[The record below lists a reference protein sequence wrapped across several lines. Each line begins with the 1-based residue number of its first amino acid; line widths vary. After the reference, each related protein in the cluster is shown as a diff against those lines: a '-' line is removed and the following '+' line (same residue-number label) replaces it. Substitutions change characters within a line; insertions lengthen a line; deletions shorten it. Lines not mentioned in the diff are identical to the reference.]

1 MALHLGTPLPVGAY
15 VTPNTLRAHFE
26 QLRAQGTTCTL
37 EQTVG
42 FLVPLTVELAQRHAA
57 GESLFVNPSTISLD
71 EDGHFRIHPTLAQRA
86 PTLPRDRACLAPEER
101 SGLPGN
107 ARASVYAV
115 GALLYE
121 ALTGAS
127 VGPGMRRPTQLNPTV
142 PPSIEM
148 LLAKALVADP
158 SHRPDDLLALAQAL
172 HHLAPHAS
180 LAPPPADES
189 HLDGGSDFTV
199 DVSMSMLPPNQTAAA
214 SPYDV
219 RVVQDK
225 RAAQPVRDDRV
236 VELAALKAQ
245 LESDPRARYVVVK
258 DGMDHGPFRAI
269 ELLQQIATHGFVD
282 SDLLRDS
289 LSNDERAIK
298 DWDQFAPF
306 AEQARLHRDI
316 KAEKAALERTV
327 VREQRSTRGKAFF
340 GIIAV
345 GALLAAGVVWF
356 FTVRGSKKD
365 DIDVQ
370 GEMATNIETDGTLK
384 GAKRAGGG
392 LKGGGVVGNQ
402 GGFPILGG
410 GLSCEAAQN
419 AYVEEMKIGQ
429 RGQADITAGQYGA
442 ILNSGQYMGACGV
455 PESMGVNICAAIQNG
470 RAVGVSVVTTPRNPG
485 IAGCIAGAVRRIN
498 FPSHPKLDVTRTNFA
513 PAK

>member
-1 MALHLGTPLPVGAY
+1 
-15 VTPNTLRAHFE
+15 VTLNTLRAYFE
-26 QLRAQGTTCTL
+26 QLRAQGTTFTL
-37 EQTVG
+37 DQTVG

-57 GESLFVNPSTISLD
+57 GEALFVNPSTIVLGD
-71 EDGHFRIHPTLAQRA
+71 DGRSRIDPALAQRA
-86 PTLPRDRACLAPEER
+86 PSLPRDRACLAPEER

-127 VGPGMRRPTQLNPTV
+127 VGPGMRRPSDLNPAV
-142 PPSIEM
+142 PPAIEL

-158 SHRPDDLLALAQAL
+158 THRPDDLLALAQAL

-180 LAPPPADES
+180 VAPPPADES

-199 DVSMSMLPPNQTAAA
+199 DVSMSMLPPNPMPAA

-219 RVVQDK
+219 RVVQRK
-225 RAAQPVRDDRV
+225 AKAQPVDDRV
-236 VELAALKAQ
+236 VELAALKSR
-245 LESDPRARYVVVK
+245 LESDPRPRYVVVK
-258 DGMDHGPFRAI
+258 EGMDHGPFSAV
-269 ELLQQIATHGFVD
+269 ELLQQIATHGFID

-345 GALLAAGVVWF
+345 GALLAAGVIWY
-356 FTVRGSKKD
+356 FTARGMRKD
-365 DIDVQ
+365 ALDDVQ
-370 GEMATNIETDGTLK
+370 GEMATNIETDGSLK
-384 GAKRAGGG
+384 GRKRVGGG
-392 LKGGGVVGNQ
+392 KGGIIGSQ
-402 GGFPILGG
+402 GGIPMLSGG
-410 GLSCEAAQN
+410 MSCEAAQN

-442 ILNSGQYMGACGV
+442 ILNSGQYMGGCGV
-455 PESMGVNICAAIQNG
+455 PDSMAVNICAAIQNG
-470 RAVGVSVVTTPRNPG
+470 HAVGVSVTTSPPNGRVG
-485 IAGCIAGAVRRIN
+485 GCIAAAVRRIN
-498 FPSHPKLDVTRTNFA
+498 FPAHPKLDVTRTSFA

>member
-1 MALHLGTPLPVGAY
+1 M
-15 VTPNTLRAHFE
+15 TPNTLRAHFE

-37 EQTVG
+37 EETVG
-42 FLVPLTVELAQRHAA
+42 FLVPLAVELSQRHAA
-57 GESLFVNPSTISLD
+57 GETLFVNPSSISLG
-71 EDGHFRIHPTLAQRA
+71 ENGSFRVDPGLSQIA

-127 VGPGMRRPTQLNPTV
+127 VGPGMRRPTELNPAV
-142 PPSIEM
+142 PPTIEL

-172 HHLAPHAS
+172 HHLAPQAS

-189 HLDGGSDFTV
+189 HLDGGADFTV
-199 DVSMSMLPPNQTAAA
+199 DVSMSMLPPNRRMAA

-219 RVVQDK
+219 TVQDK
-225 RAAQPVRDDRV
+225 RAQPKRDDRV
-236 VELAALKAQ
+236 VALGALKDQ

-340 GIIAV
+340 GIIAL
-345 GALLAAGVVWF
+345 GALLAVGVVWY

-365 DIDVQ
+365 DVDVQ
-370 GEMATNIETDGTLK
+370 GETATNVEMEGALK
-384 GAKRAGGG
+384 GRKRAGGA
-392 LKGGGVVGNQ
+392 KGGGVVGTQ
-402 GGFPILGG
+402 GGFPMLGG
-410 GLSCEAAQN
+410 GMSCEAAQN

-429 RGQADITAGQYGA
+429 KGQADLTAGQYGA
-442 ILNSGQYMGACGV
+442 ILNSGQYLGACGV
-455 PESMGVNICAAIQNG
+455 PSSMGVSICAAVQNG
-470 RAVGVSVVTTPRNPG
+470 RAVGVTVTTTPRNPG

-513 PAK
+513 PAQ

>member
-1 MALHLGTPLPVGAY
+1 LTVGDS

-37 EQTVG
+37 EETVG
-42 FLVPLTVELAQRHAA
+42 FLVPLTVELSQRHAA
-57 GESLFVNPSTISLD
+57 GEALFVNPSTISLG
-71 EDGHFRIHPTLAQRA
+71 EGGFFRVDPGLAQIA

-107 ARASVYAV
+107 ARASVYAI

-127 VGPGMRRPTQLNPTV
+127 VGPGMRRPTELNPAI
-142 PPSIEM
+142 PASIEL

-172 HHLAPHAS
+172 HHLAPQAS
-180 LAPPPADES
+180 LPPPPADES
-189 HLDGGSDFTV
+189 HLDGGADFTV
-199 DVSMSMLPPNQTAAA
+199 DVSMSMLPPNRRVAN

-219 RVVQDK
+219 AVQDK
-225 RAAQPVRDDRV
+225 RAQPARDDRV
-236 VELAALKAQ
+236 VALGALKEQ

-306 AEQARLHRDI
+306 AEQARLHRDM

-340 GIIAV
+340 GIIAL
-345 GALLAAGVVWF
+345 GALLAVGVVWY

-365 DIDVQ
+365 DVDVQ
-370 GEMATNIETDGTLK
+370 GETATNVEMEGALK
-384 GAKRAGGG
+384 GRKRAGGA
-392 LKGGGVVGNQ
+392 KGGGVVGTQ
-402 GGFPILGG
+402 GGFPMLGG
-410 GLSCEAAQN
+410 GMSCEAAQN

-429 RGQADITAGQYGA
+429 RGQADLTAGQYGA
-442 ILNSGQYMGACGV
+442 ILNSGQYLGACGV
-455 PESMGVNICAAIQNG
+455 PSSMGVNICAAVQNG
-470 RAVGVSVVTTPRNPG
+470 HAVGVTVTTTPRNPG

-513 PAK
+513 PAQ

>member
-1 MALHLGTPLPVGAY
+1 MAQHLGTPLPVGAS

-26 QLRAQGTTCTL
+26 QLRAQGTTCSL
-37 EQTVG
+37 DETVG

-57 GESLFVNPSTISLD
+57 GELLFVNPSSLVYA
-71 EDGHFRIHPTLAQRA
+71 EGQFHLHPELAQRP

-101 SGLPGN
+101 SGAPGN

-115 GALLYE
+115 GALIYE

-127 VGPGMRRPTQLNPTV
+127 VGPGMRRPSELNPSV
-142 PPSIEM
+142 PPIVEM

-158 SHRPDDLLALAQAL
+158 KHRPDDLLALAQAL
-172 HHLAPHAS
+172 HHLAPQAS
-180 LAPPPADES
+180 LPPPPADES

-199 DVSMSMLPPNQTAAA
+199 DVSMSMLPPKQQAAA
-214 SPYDV
+214 SPYDM
-219 RVVQDK
+219 RVQQK
-225 RAAQPVRDDRV
+225 PAAPVIRDDRV
-236 VELAALKAQ
+236 VELAALKSR
-245 LESDPRARYVVVK
+245 LESDPRPRYVVVK
-258 DGMDHGPFRAI
+258 EGMDHGPFSAV
-269 ELLQQIATHGFVD
+269 ELLQQIATHGFLE
-282 SDLLRDS
+282 SDILRDS

-356 FTVRGSKKD
+356 FTVRGSKRD

-370 GEMATNIETDGTLK
+370 GETAINIETEGDLK
-384 GAKRAGGG
+384 GGKRAGGARR
-392 LKGGGVVGNQ
+392 GGVVGNK
-402 GGFPILGG
+402 GGFPMLGG
-410 GLSCEAAQN
+410 GMSCEAAQN
-419 AYVEEMKIGQ
+419 AYVEEMKMGQ
-429 RGQADITAGQYGA
+429 KGQADLTAGQYGA
-442 ILNSGQYMGACGV
+442 ILNSGHYLNACGV
-455 PESMGVNICAAIQNG
+455 PSSMGVNICAAVQNG
-470 RAVGVSVVTTPRNPG
+470 RAVGVSVSTSPPNGG
-485 IAGCIAGAVRRIN
+485 IAGCIRAQISRIN
-498 FPSHPKLDVTRTNFA
+498 FPSHPKLDVTRTSFA

>member
-1 MALHLGTPLPVGAY
+1 LN
-15 VTPNTLRAHFE
+15 PNTLRAHFE
-26 QLRAQGTTCTL
+26 QLRAQGMTCTL
-37 EQTVG
+37 EETVG
-42 FLVPLTVELAQRHAA
+42 FLVPLAVEVAQRHAA
-57 GESLFVNPSTISLD
+57 GEALFVNPSTISLG
-71 EDGHFRIHPTLAQRA
+71 EDGHFRINPALAQLA
-86 PTLPRDRACLAPEER
+86 PSLPRDRACLAPEER
-101 SGLPGN
+101 SGLAGN

-127 VGPGMRRPTQLNPTV
+127 VGPGMRRPTDLNPAI
-142 PPSIEM
+142 PPTIEL

-158 SHRPDDLLALAQAL
+158 AHRPDDLLALAQAL
-172 HHLAPHAS
+172 HHLAPQAS

-189 HLDGGSDFTV
+189 HLDGGADFTV
-199 DVSMSMLPPNQTAAA
+199 DVSMSMLPPNQRAAT

-219 RVVQDK
+219 RVVENK
-225 RAAQPVRDDRV
+225 RAKPVLDDRV
-236 VELAALKAQ
+236 VELGALKDQ

-282 SDLLRDS
+282 SDILRDS

-327 VREQRSTRGKAFF
+327 VREQRSTRSKAFI
-340 GIIAV
+340 GVVVV
-345 GALLAAGVVWF
+345 GALLAVVGVWY
-356 FTVRGSKKD
+356 FTSHGFRRD
-365 DIDVQ
+365 DTAVQ
-370 GEMATNIETDGTLK
+370 GETATNIDFEGDLK
-384 GAKRAGGG
+384 GKKRVGGAR
-392 LKGGGVVGNQ
+392 GGGVVGNQ
-402 GGFPILGG
+402 GGYPMLGG
-410 GLSCEAAQN
+410 GMSCEAAQN
-419 AYVEEMKIGQ
+419 AYIEEMKIGQ
-429 RGQADITAGQYGA
+429 RGQADLTAGQYGA
-442 ILNSGQYMGACGV
+442 ILNGGQYLNSCGV
-455 PESMGVNICAAIQNG
+455 PSSMGVNICAAVQNG
-470 RAVGVSVVTTPRNPG
+470 HAVGVSVTTTPSNPR

-498 FPSHPKLDVTRTNFA
+498 FPSHPKLDVTRTTFA

>member
-1 MALHLGTPLPVGAY
+1 M
-15 VTPNTLRAHFE
+15 TPNTLRAHFE
-26 QLRAQGTTCTL
+26 QLRAQGLTCTL
-37 EQTVG
+37 EETVG
-42 FLVPLTVELAQRHAA
+42 FLVPLSVELAQRHAA
-57 GESLFVNPSTISLD
+57 GETLFVNPSTISQGEAGRFSINVALS
-71 EDGHFRIHPTLAQRA
+71 QRA

-127 VGPGMRRPTQLNPTV
+127 VGPGMRRPTELNPTI
-142 PPSIEM
+142 PATIEL

-172 HHLAPHAS
+172 HHLAPQAS

-189 HLDGGSDFTV
+189 HLDRGADFTV
-199 DVSMSMLPPNQTAAA
+199 DISMSMLPPNQRAAT

-219 RVVQDK
+219 RVVENK
-225 RAAQPVRDDRV
+225 LAKPILDDRV
-236 VELAALKAQ
+236 VELGALKAQ
-245 LESDPRARYVVVK
+245 LESDPRPRYVVVK
-258 DGMDHGPFRAI
+258 EGMDHGPFRAI
-269 ELLQQIATHGFVD
+269 ELLQQIATHGFID
-282 SDLLRDS
+282 SDILRDS

-345 GALLAAGVVWF
+345 GALLAAGVVWY
-356 FTVRGSKKD
+356 FTVRGAKKD
-365 DIDVQ
+365 DLDVM
-370 GEMATNIETDGTLK
+370 GETATNVEMEGDLK
-384 GAKRAGGG
+384 GKKRLGGA
-392 LKGGGVVGNQ
+392 KGGGVVGTQ

-410 GLSCEAAQN
+410 GMSCEAAQN

-442 ILNSGQYMGACGV
+442 ILNSGQFMGGCGV
-455 PESMGVNICAAIQNG
+455 PESMGVYICAAVQNG
-470 RAVGVSVVTTPRNPG
+470 RAVGVSVTTTPSSPRV
-485 IAGCIAGAVRRIN
+485 AGCVAGAVRRIN
-498 FPSHPKLDVTRTNFA
+498 FPSHPKLDVTRTTFS

>member
-1 MALHLGTPLPVGAY
+1 MI
-15 VTPNTLRAHFE
+15 PNTLRAHFE

-37 EQTVG
+37 EETIG

-57 GESLFVNPSTISLD
+57 GEMLYVNPSTLAF
-71 EDGHFRIHPTLAQRA
+71 EDGQFRLDPELAQRP
-86 PTLPRDRACLAPEER
+86 PTLPRDRSCLAPEER
-101 SGLPGN
+101 SGAAGN

-127 VGPGMRRPTQLNPTV
+127 VGPGMRRPSDLNPSI
-142 PPSIEM
+142 PPIVEM

-158 SHRPDDLLALAQAL
+158 RHRPDDLLALAQAL
-172 HHLAPHAS
+172 HHLAPQAS

-199 DVSMSMLPPNQTAAA
+199 DVSMSMLPPTQHAAA

-219 RVVQDK
+219 RVQE
-225 RAAQPVRDDRV
+225 RAAPVVRDDRV
-236 VELAALKAQ
+236 VELAALKSR
-245 LESDPRARYVVVK
+245 LESDPRPRYVVVK
-258 DGMDHGPFRAI
+258 DGMDHGPFSAV
-269 ELLQQIATHGFVD
+269 ELLQQIATHGFLD
-282 SDLLRDS
+282 SDILRDS

-316 KAEKAALERTV
+316 RAEKAALEQTV

-345 GALLAAGVVWF
+345 GALLAAGVVWY
-356 FTVRGSKKD
+356 FTVRGSKRD

-370 GEMATNIETDGTLK
+370 GETAINIETDGD
-384 GAKRAGGG
+384 
-392 LKGGGVVGNQ
+392 LKGGKRPGGAKGGVIGNK
-402 GGFPILGG
+402 GGFPMLGG
-410 GLSCEAAQN
+410 GMSCEAAQN

-442 ILNSGQYMGACGV
+442 ILNSGHYLNACGV

-470 RAVGVSVVTTPRNPG
+470 HAVGVTVTTNPPNGG
-485 IAGCIAGAVRRIN
+485 IAGCIRGQISRIN
-498 FPSHPKLDVTRTNFA
+498 FPSHPKLDVTRTSFA

>member
-1 MALHLGTPLPVGAY
+1 M
-15 VTPNTLRAHFE
+15 TPNTLRAQFE

-42 FLVPLTVELAQRHAA
+42 FLVPLAVELSQRHAA
-57 GESLFVNPSTISLD
+57 GETLFVNPSAIALA
-71 EDGHFRIHPTLAQRA
+71 EDGNFHIHPTLAQRA

-107 ARASVYAV
+107 ARASVYAI

-127 VGPGMRRPTQLNPTV
+127 VGPGMRRPTQLNPAV
-142 PPSIEM
+142 PPTIEL

-158 SHRPDDLLALAQAL
+158 AHRPDDLLALAQAL

-199 DVSMSMLPPNQTAAA
+199 DVSMSMLPPTQSAA
-214 SPYDV
+214 SPYDM
-219 RVVQDK
+219 RVVQDQ
-225 RAAQPVRDDRV
+225 RAAQPASRDDRV
-236 VELAALKAQ
+236 VELAALKSQ

-269 ELLQQIATHGFVD
+269 ELLQQIATHGFLD

-289 LSNDERAIK
+289 LSNDEREIK

-356 FTVRGSKKD
+356 FTVRGSKND

-370 GEMATNIETDGTLK
+370 GETALNIETDGDLK
-384 GAKRAGGG
+384 GRKRAGGASR
-392 LKGGGVVGNQ
+392 GGGVVGKQ

-410 GLSCEAAQN
+410 GMSCEAAQN

-429 RGQADITAGQYGA
+429 KGQADLTAGQYGA
-442 ILNSGQYMGACGV
+442 ILNSGRYLSACGV
-455 PESMGVNICAAIQNG
+455 PESMGVNICAAVQNG

-485 IAGCIAGAVRRIN
+485 IAGCIAGAVRRIS
-498 FPSHPKLDVTRTNFA
+498 FPSHPKLDVTRTSFA

>member
-1 MALHLGTPLPVGAY
+1 
-15 VTPNTLRAHFE
+15 VTTTTLRALFDH
-26 QLRAQGTTCTL
+26 LRDQGTTFTI

-42 FLVPLTVELAQRHAA
+42 LLVPLTVELAQRHAA
-57 GESLFVNPSTISLD
+57 GERLFVNPSTLALQDDGMYRLD
-71 EDGHFRIHPTLAQRA
+71 PTLAQVA
-86 PTLPRDRACLAPEER
+86 PSLPRDRACLAPEER
-101 SGLPGN
+101 SGMPGN

-127 VGPGMRRPTQLNPTV
+127 VGPGMRRPTDLNPAV
-142 PPSIEM
+142 PPTIEL

-158 SHRPDDLLALAQAL
+158 AHRPDDLLALAQAL

-180 LAPPPADES
+180 LPPPPADES
-189 HLDGGSDFTV
+189 HLDGGADFTV
-199 DVSMSMLPPNQTAAA
+199 DVSMSMLPPNRMAA

-219 RVVQDK
+219 KVVKEQ
-225 RAAQPVRDDRV
+225 RAAAPRDDRV
-236 VELAALKAQ
+236 VELAALKSR
-245 LESDPRARYVVVK
+245 LESDPRPRYVVVK
-258 DGMDHGPFRAI
+258 DGMDHGPFSAV

-316 KAEKAALERTV
+316 KAEKAALESSV

-340 GIIAV
+340 GIIAL

-356 FTVRGSKKD
+356 LTVRGSKKD

-370 GEMATNIETDGTLK
+370 GETALNIETEGDLK
-384 GAKRAGGG
+384 GGKRAGGAN
-392 LKGGGVVGNQ
+392 KGGVIGRQ

-410 GLSCEAAQN
+410 GMSCEAAQN

-442 ILNSGQYMGACGV
+442 ILNSGQYLNGCGV
-455 PESMGVNICAAIQNG
+455 PSSMGVNICAAIQNG
-470 RAVGVSVVTTPRNPG
+470 HAVGVSVTTSPHNPR
-485 IAGCIAGAVRRIN
+485 IAGCVAGAIRRIN
-498 FPSHPKLDVTRTNFA
+498 FPSHPKLDVTRTTFA
-513 PAK
+513 AAK

>member
-1 MALHLGTPLPVGAY
+1 M
-15 VTPNTLRAHFE
+15 TPNTLRALFDH
-26 QLRAQGTTCTL
+26 LRAQSTTFTL

-42 FLVPLTVELAQRHAA
+42 LLVPLAVDLAQRHAA
-57 GESLFVNPSTISLD
+57 GERLFVNPSTLSL
-71 EDGHFRIHPTLAQRA
+71 EDDGMYRINLDLAQIA
-86 PTLPRDRACLAPEER
+86 PTLPRDRSCLAPEER
-101 SGLPGN
+101 SGVPGN
-107 ARASVYAV
+107 ARASVYAI
-115 GALLYE
+115 GAMLYE

-127 VGPGMRRPTQLNPTV
+127 VGPGMRRPTDLNPVV
-142 PPSIEM
+142 PPTIEL

-158 SHRPDDLLALAQAL
+158 AHRPDDLLALAQAL

-199 DVSMSMLPPNQTAAA
+199 DVSMSMLPPNRMAQ

-219 RVVQDK
+219 KVVKDP
-225 RAAQPVRDDRV
+225 RSAASASRDDRV
-236 VELAALKAQ
+236 VELAALKSR
-245 LESDPRARYVVVK
+245 LEADPRPRYVVVK
-258 DGMDHGPFRAI
+258 DGMDHGPFSAV
-269 ELLQQIATHGFVD
+269 ELLQQIATHGFID

-289 LSNDERAIK
+289 LSNDERAVK

-316 KAEKAALERTV
+316 KAEKAALETSV
-327 VREQRSTRGKAFF
+327 VQEQRSTRGKAFF

-345 GALLAAGVVWF
+345 GALLAASVVWY

-370 GEMATNIETDGTLK
+370 GETALNIETEGDLK
-384 GAKRAGGG
+384 SGKRAGGAN
-392 LKGGGVVGNQ
+392 KGGVIGRQ

-410 GLSCEAAQN
+410 GMSCEAAQN

-442 ILNSGQYMGACGV
+442 ILNSGQYLGGCGV
-455 PESMGVNICAAIQNG
+455 PSAMGVNICAAIQNG
-470 RAVGVSVVTTPRNPG
+470 HAVGVSVTTSPHNPK
-485 IAGCIAGAVRRIN
+485 IAGCVAGAIRRIN
-498 FPSHPKLDVTRTNFA
+498 FPAHPKLDVTRTTFA
-513 PAK
+513 AAK